1 MKSKTTSIAGR
12 LFRIIFGSYIA
23 FTLVVTSVQLVAE
36 YRHTEARVN
45 EEIQALRQTFGPGIA
60 DAMWRFQDGVL
71 RGILI
76 GMKELPI
83 LVGVKVEDESG
94 RLVHAVG
101 TVMDKDGHKMRADPA
116 GRLSGFTEDE
126 GMFSTLYV
134 QEFPAIYTDE
144 NGRQRK
150 VGSWTVYSNQRVI
163 VHQVQ
168 FGFFLIALSAILK
181 TVVLWFIFLFVVQ
194 RWLGTPLTQL
204 SNFLRELNIDN
215 LGERV
220 FVLKDRARHEL
231 HFLADALNN
240 MAHKLRQ
247 SIEQNATLYQ
257 VLQREQTALRVLN
270 ETLEQRVEERTAE
283 LQKANLRL
291 EALSTSDGLTGIA
304 NRRRFDDA
312 LVSEWQRAARTTQ
325 PLALAMLDLDWFKN
339 YNDHYGHQ
347 AGDDCLRTF
356 AHLLETNV
364 RRTGDVVARY
374 GGEEFT
380 FIAPATDAP
389 HALSMAQTLCDA
401 LAKLALPHQASPF
414 GIVTVSIG
422 VAVMVPQE
430 GETADVLV
438 KMADEAMYRAK
449 VQGRNRVVLSAAE
462 VRQPQI
468 LPTPQG

>member
-1 MKSKTTSIAGR
+1 MKSQTTSIAGR

-23 FTLVVTSVQLVAE
+23 FTLVVTSIQLVAE
-36 YRHTEARVN
+36 YRHTENRVN

-71 RGILI
+71 RGILV

-101 TVMDKDGHKMRADPA
+101 TVMDKDGHKMGADPA
-116 GRLSGFTEDE
+116 SRLSGFTAYE
-126 GMFSTLYV
+126 GMFSKMYV
-134 QEFPAIYTDE
+134 QEFPAVYTDE
-144 NGRQRK
+144 RGQQRK
-150 VGSWTVYSNQRVI
+150 IGTWTVYSNQRVI
-163 VHQVQ
+163 VNQVQ
-168 FGFFLIALSAILK
+168 FGFFLIALSAIIK

-204 SNFLRELNIDN
+204 SDFVRELNIDN

-220 FVLKDRARHEL
+220 FVLKDRTRHEL

-247 SIEQNATLYQ
+247 SIGQNATLYQ
-257 VLQREQTALRVLN
+257 ELQREQTALRELN
-270 ETLEQRVEERTAE
+270 ETLEQRVSERTAE
-283 LQKANLRL
+283 LQRVNLQL
-291 EALSTSDGLTGIA
+291 EALSTIDGLTGIP

-312 LVSEWQRAARTTQ
+312 LASEWKRAARMAQ
-325 PLALAMLDLDWFKN
+325 PLALVLLDLDWFKN
-339 YNDHYGHQ
+339 YNDRYGHQ

-356 AHLLETNV
+356 ARLLEANV
-364 RRTGDVVARY
+364 RRTGDLVARY
-374 GGEEFT
+374 GGEEFA

-389 HALSMAQTLCDA
+389 HALSMAQTICDA
-401 LAKLALPHQASPF
+401 LAKLELPHQAAPF
-414 GIVTVSIG
+414 GRVTVSIG
-422 VAVMVPQE
+422 VAVIVPKE

-438 KMADEAMYRAK
+438 KKADEAMYRAK
-449 VQGRNRVVLSAAE
+449 EQGRNRVVLSAPEAC
-462 VRQPQI
+462 QALIGQ
-468 LPTPQG
+468 